1 MDFVR
6 NYALPLLLLMALLMA
21 PLAASQAS
29 GLYKW
34 TDEEGNVHYTQLP
47 PTERP
52 SQVIIPQPSPSAKSS
67 ANDKADDTKLPEG
80 YASTDD
86 AKVKLKQQN
95 CEAARKNLGIYESS
109 EKIRQA
115 DGAELILSEEMRA
128 AKIKE
133 SQEQIKLY
141 CE

>member
-6 NYALPLLLLMALLMA
+6 NYVLLILFLMA
-21 PLAASQAS
+21 PMAVSQAS

-34 TDEEGNVHYTQLP
+34 TDEEGQVHYTQVP

-52 SQVIIPQPSPSAKSS
+52 AVVITPEPPPPAQPAPDSK
-67 ANDKADDTKLPEG
+67 DDETLPEG
-80 YASTDD
+80 LSSTDD
-86 AKVKLKQQN
+86 ANIRIKQKN
-95 CEAARKNLGIYESS
+95 CEAAKKNLSIYQSS
-109 EKIRQA
+109 DNILQP
-115 DGAELILSEEMRA
+115 DGTEMVLSDDMRA

-133 SQEQIKLY
+133 TQQQIKLY